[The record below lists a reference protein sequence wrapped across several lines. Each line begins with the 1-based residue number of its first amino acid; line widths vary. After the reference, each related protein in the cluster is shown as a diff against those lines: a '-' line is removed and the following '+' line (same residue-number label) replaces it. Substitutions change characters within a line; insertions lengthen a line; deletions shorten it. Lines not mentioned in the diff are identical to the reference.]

1 MPELRALLA
10 PAMTVTYEQP
20 ADVRLNDSVR
30 EPRLHAFP
38 EDSNVALCGRTR
50 KQAGE
55 DGRVVDGRRCTACVH
70 AASRKGFVVR

>member
-1 MPELRALLA
+1 MPQLRPLLA

-20 ADVRLNDSVR
+20 ADVRLHDSVD

-38 EDSNVALCGRTR
+38 EGAAVALCGRTR

-55 DGRVVDGRRCTACVH
+55 DGRVVDGKRCTACVH
-70 AASRKGFVVR
+70 AASRKHFTVR